1 MAKGIEEIKKT
12 NLFIKSSVDDFQDPV
27 FLTFRI
33 DFFPPAEQYPK
44 YDGLTNSSL
53 LKDPILETVSM
64 DTTIRPNNQN
74 EVVEYSTETWLNE
87 YYRGYPFPPQMTPH
101 AALQQFKTKLRQ
113 IQDSPWYFQSIQG
126 IGDLWKSMHRVK
138 EGNQKTTLIFNC
150 LDSIKQPL
158 TEMAE
163 NYRYAIYDQERL
175 AYRVPENLRW
185 FDMVIDL
192 VEIRDI
198 VDRSG
203 QFYKAE
209 GNELTSGLRVVQFR
223 CKMCE
228 FDFSGFM
235 GGSQSDHK
243 TSTEE
248 KSFAPSFNINVGWV
262 IQEPVSL
269 SEAHA
274 FRQMGMFSGALD
286 SLNSSITRFLQT
298 ATRLPGAIVG
308 SVLNEIQTIV
318 ETKVIGN
325 AYTGFNEFMTDMN
338 NVSGNLTGRNPV
350 VGPPLVS
357 NLNEDVYPAQP
368 SEPGVSDLGTVY
380 PAKPITPSVGS
391 MGDLYPTIL
400 PGPPVANM
408 GDLYP
413 DETTSEIQTIGDIY
427 PTDPPGLPVNEIGDI
442 YPTEPPNP
450 ATSNIGDVYPDE
462 PPAPATS
469 TIGDVYPDEPPT
481 PQVSNMGDLYPDQ
494 VTPTVGEIGD
504 IYPDE
509 PLPPAASDMG
519 DVYQDQVTESISE
532 IGDVYPDQP
541 AAPSVSDMGDAYPGD
556 QAQVESSEIGNAYPD
571 AETTNPADEIG
582 DVYQGTEDTQ
592 KVEELGDVYP
602 DEPKP
607 EEISEI
613 GDVYPESGASN

>member
-33 DFFPPAEQYPK
+33 DFFPPAEQYPQF
-44 YDGLTNSSL
+44 DGLTNSSL
-53 LKDPILETVSM
+53 LRDPALEVVSR

-87 YYRGYPFPPQMTPH
+87 YYRGYPFTAGTDPQL
-101 AALQQFKTKLRQ
+101 ALKQFKVKLKQ
-113 IQDSPWYFQSIQG
+113 VQDSPWYFQSIQG

-138 EGNQKTTLIFNC
+138 EGNQKTALIVNC
-150 LDSIKQPL
+150 MDSIKQPL

-175 AYRVPENLRW
+175 SYRVPENLRW

-203 QFYKAE
+203 QFYKTDE
-209 GNELTSGLRVVQFR
+209 NDLVSGLRIVQFR

-243 TSTEE
+243 ISTEE

-269 SEAHA
+269 SEAQS

-286 SLNSSITRFLQT
+286 SLNSSITRFMQT

-325 AYTGFNEFMTDMN
+325 AYTGFNEFMTDFN

-357 NLNEDVYPAQP
+357 NLNEDVYPDQP
-368 SEPGVSDLGTVY
+368 AGADVTAIGTVY
-380 PAKPITPSVGS
+380 PNKPVTPPIAGIE
-391 MGDLYPTIL
+391 DIYPTVL

-413 DETTSEIQTIGDIY
+413 DEVTQEVQNIGDIY
-427 PTDPPGLPVNEIGDI
+427 PTEPPGLPVNTIGDI

-450 ATSNIGDVYPDE
+450 ATSNIGDIYPDE
-462 PPAPATS
+462 PPAPPTS
-469 TIGDVYPDEPPT
+469 TIGDVYPTEPPP
-481 PQVSNMGDLYPDQ
+481 PQVSNMGDLYADQ
-494 VTPTVGEIGD
+494 ATPSVSDIGD
-504 IYPDE
+504 VYPDD
-509 PLPPAASDMG
+509 PLLPAVSDMG
-519 DVYQDQVTESISE
+519 DAYPIDPVTDQIAE
-532 IGDVYPDQP
+532 IGDVYPEEP
-541 AAPSVSDMGDAYPGD
+541 ASPSVSDMGDAYPTD
-556 QAQVESSEIGNAYPD
+556 PVEVEASEIGNAYPD
-571 AETTNPADEIG
+571 SEPSKPAED
-582 DVYQGTEDTQ
+582 
-592 KVEELGDVYP
+592 LGDVYP
-602 DEPKP
+602 DESKP

-613 GDVYPESGASN
+613 GDVYPESENSN

>member
-44 YDGLTNSSL
+44 FDGLTNSSL
-53 LKDPILETVSM
+53 LRDPALEVVSE

-87 YYRGYPFPPQMTPH
+87 YYRGYPFTAGMDPRL
-101 AALQQFKTKLRQ
+101 ALKQFKVKLKQ
-113 IQDSPWYFQSIQG
+113 VQDSPWYFQSIQG
-126 IGDLWKSMHRVK
+126 IGDLWKSMHKVK
-138 EGNQKTTLIFNC
+138 EGNQKTTLIVNC
-150 LDSIKQPL
+150 MDSIKQPL

-203 QFYKAE
+203 QFYRTD
-209 GNELTSGLRVVQFR
+209 GNDLISGLRVVQFR

-286 SLNSSITRFLQT
+286 SLNSSITRFMQT

-325 AYTGFNEFMTDMN
+325 AYEGFNEFMTDFN

-357 NLNEDVYPAQP
+357 NLNEDVYPDQP
-368 SEPGVSDLGTVY
+368 TGAPVTSIGSAYGE
-380 PAKPITPSVGS
+380 KPVTPVVAAI
-391 MGDLYPTIL
+391 GDLYPTVL

-413 DETTSEIQTIGDIY
+413 DEVTQEVQTMGDIY

-442 YPTEPPNP
+442 YPTEPPAP
-450 ATSNIGDVYPDE
+450 TASNIGDVYPDE
-462 PPAPATS
+462 PPTPSSS
-469 TIGDVYPDEPPT
+469 TVGGVYPTEPPPPQVADMGDLYQDQVTPQVSDIGDVYPDEP
-481 PQVSNMGDLYPDQ
+481 
-494 VTPTVGEIGD
+494 
-504 IYPDE
+504 
-509 PLPPAASDMG
+509 LPPA
-519 DVYQDQVTESISE
+519 I
-532 IGDVYPDQP
+532 
-541 AAPSVSDMGDAYPGD
+541 SDMGDAYPIDPVTDQIAEIGD
-556 QAQVESSEIGNAYPD
+556 VYPGEPVSPSVSEIGDAYPTDPTPVESSEIGNAYPD
-571 AETTNPADEIG
+571 AGSSKPA
-582 DVYQGTEDTQ
+582 ED
-592 KVEELGDVYP
+592 LGDVYP
-602 DEPKP
+602 DNPKP

-613 GDVYPESGASN
+613 GDVYPESENSN